1 MSDLSAQDLSAI
13 GSSIV
18 PTVLPPDVRAAG
30 AKGEQL
36 YKAALGFEQLL
47 TQSLTDQLAQTMQGT
62 DGSDGSD
69 GSDSSS
75 DDGSDDPSTQ
85 SIFSMDG
92 GSSPVVS
99 QMLPQALSDGIT
111 QAGGLGIAHQLY
123 LMLAQSTG
131 LTATTGA
138 ATTTTSPTTG
148 TPPASGAA
156 AGDAQ

>member
-1 MSDLSAQDLSAI
+1 MSDLQATDLSAL
-13 GSSIV
+13 GSNMV
-18 PTVLPPDVRAAG
+18 PTVLPPDVRRAG

-47 TQSLTDQLAQTMQGT
+47 TQELTDQLAQTMQGT

-69 GSDSSS
+69 SSS
-75 DDGSDDPSTQ
+75 DDGSNDPSTQ
-85 SIFSMDG
+85 SIFSMG

-123 LMLAQSTG
+123 LMLAKSTG
-131 LTATTGA
+131 LD
-138 ATTTTSPTTG
+138 TSAG
-148 TPPASGAA
+148 SASGE
-156 AGDAQ
+156 GT

>member
-1 MSDLSAQDLSAI
+1 MSDLSAQDLTAL
-13 GSSIV
+13 GSSIM

-30 AKGEQL
+30 PKGEQL

-47 TQSLTDQLAQTMQGT
+47 TQELTDQLAETMQGT
-62 DGSDGSD
+62 DGTDGSD
-69 GSDSSS
+69 DSSG
-75 DDGSDDPSTQ
+75 DPDDPSTQ

-123 LMLAQSTG
+123 LMLARSTG
-131 LTATTGA
+131 LDTTPD
-138 ATTTTSPTTG
+138 TSSGEG
-148 TPPASGAA
+148 T
-156 AGDAQ
+156 